1 MEYTVQRGDTIAQ
14 VTGLLGTDW
23 QTLRKMNPQAVG
35 RSRANGNW
43 FLHEGKTVS
52 VGKSFQ
58 AVLDAQTK
66 RPAPPEMTPAESG
79 AVPAHTLPHRTAVAA
94 GERLHTVQPGDTI
107 WTLAVKRYHVD
118 PAEIMRINDI
128 TDPRRL
134 QPGMQLRI
142 PAAEQEGSQEV
153 VASWYGE
160 YHHGRPMAN
169 GEPYDM
175 YGSTIAH
182 KEMPLGT
189 RVELENPRTGQVVRA
204 VVADRGPYVNGRDVD
219 LSFQLARR
227 LSLVEQGIGTV
238 ILRVL

>member
-1 MEYTVQRGDTIAQ
+1 MMDYTVQRGDTIAH
-14 VTGLLGTDW
+14 VTRQLGTDW
-23 QTLRKMNPQAVG
+23 QTLKRLNPQAVG
-35 RSRANGNW
+35 RSRVNGNW
-43 FLHEGKTVS
+43 FLREGKTVS
-52 VGKSFQ
+52 VEQRFQ
-58 AVLDAQTK
+58 TVLDAQAKQTLSPPQAAVSGSAA
-66 RPAPPEMTPAESG
+66 PAANASSQ
-79 AVPAHTLPHRTAVAA
+79 VRA
-94 GERLHTVQPGDTI
+94 GERLHTVQPGDTV
-107 WTLAVKRYHVD
+107 WALGVKRYHVD
-118 PAEIMRINDI
+118 PDDILRLNNI

-142 PAAEQEGSQEV
+142 PAAEKEGSREV
-153 VASWYGE
+153 VASWYGQ

-204 VVADRGPYVNGRDVD
+204 VVADRGPYVAGREVD
-219 LSFQLARR
+219 LSFQLARQ
-227 LSLVEQGIGTV
+227 LSLVEQGVGTV

>member
-1 MEYTVQRGDTIAQ
+1 MDYTVQRGDTIAG
-14 VTGLLGTDW
+14 VTKRLGTDW
-23 QTLRKMNPQAVG
+23 QTLKRLNPQAVG
-35 RSRANGNW
+35 RSRVNGNW

-52 VGKSFQ
+52 VEQRFQ
-58 AVLDAQTK
+58 TVLDAQAK
-66 RPAPPEMTPAESG
+66 Q
-79 AVPAHTLPHRTAVAA
+79 TLPSPPAGASGSAAPATRSPSPGNA

-107 WTLAVKRYHVD
+107 WALGVKRYHVD
-118 PAEIMRINDI
+118 PDDI
-128 TDPRRL
+128 LRLNNISDPRRL

-142 PAAEQEGSQEV
+142 PAAEEEGSREV
-153 VASWYGE
+153 VASWYGQ

-169 GEPYDM
+169 GEPFDM

-204 VVADRGPYVNGRDVD
+204 VVADRGPYVDGREVD
-219 LSFQLARR
+219 LSFQLARQ
-227 LSLVEQGIGTV
+227 LSLVEQGVGTV

>member
-1 MEYTVQRGDTIAQ
+1 MMDYTVQRGDTIAN
-14 VTGLLGTDW
+14 VTRRLGTDW
-23 QTLRKMNPQAVG
+23 QTLKRLNPQAVG
-35 RSRANGNW
+35 RSRVNGNW
-43 FLHEGKTVS
+43 FLREGKTVS
-52 VGKSFQ
+52 VQQRFQTVLDTQAKQAARTSPAGVSSSAVPVAGTTFQ
-58 AVLDAQTK
+58 A
-66 RPAPPEMTPAESG
+66 RG
-79 AVPAHTLPHRTAVAA
+79 
-94 GERLHTVQPGDTI
+94 GERLHTVQPGDTV
-107 WTLAVKRYHVD
+107 WELGVKRYHVD
-118 PAEIMRINDI
+118 PDAILQLNNI

-142 PAAEQEGSQEV
+142 PAAEEEGSREV

-175 YGSTIAH
+175 YGNTIAH

-204 VVADRGPYVNGRDVD
+204 IVADRGPYVAGREVD
-219 LSFQLARR
+219 LSFQLARQ
-227 LSLVEQGIGTV
+227 LSLVEQGVGTV